1 MPDLSLHP
9 RGLAGEAVATLCLAL
24 PLVAGQLAQ
33 MAGGVV
39 EVMLAGHLNAEVL
52 GAVAVGNSVWMLPL
66 MTLVGV
72 MMAVSPSVAQLDGAR
87 RRGETPALF
96 VQAAWIAVVL
106 GTALG
111 AAVFCAGPA
120 LADLA
125 GIDPALHAGVRGFLR
140 AVGPGAPAV
149 GLFLA
154 CRGLCDGLSRTRVS
168 MGFALLGLA
177 VLAPLGWVL
186 MYGRLGF
193 PPLGAAGA
201 GVATAAMCWVQSL
214 ALLAWL
220 RLSPA
225 TAGLG
230 WVGLRLRP
238 DPAVL
243 GALLRLG
250 VPMAVSVL
258 LEVGMFSTAALLI
271 ARFGPAAVA
280 GHQIAMNVA
289 SLCFMVPLGLGMA
302 ITVRVGNAVG
312 RADPAG
318 VRRAVTAGLALV
330 LVTQAVSCGLLL
342 GLPRAIA
349 GLYTTDPA
357 VLGAAAGLL
366 LLAAIFQFSDG
377 IQVAAAGAL
386 RGLKDTRVPM
396 LITAISYWGVG
407 MPAGLYFAFGAG
419 LRTPGLWIG
428 LIAGLTVAAGLLS
441 ARLHRRTVLRG

>member
-1 MPDLSLHP
+1 MSALSFRP
-9 RGLAGEAVATLCLAL
+9 WGLAGEVVATLCLAL

-39 EVMLAGHLNAEVL
+39 EVMLAGHLNADVL
-52 GAVAVGNSVWMLPL
+52 GAVAVGNSVWMLAL

-87 RRGETPALF
+87 RHGETAALF
-96 VQAAWIAVVL
+96 VQAAWIAVPLGVVL
-106 GTALG
+106 GTA
-111 AAVFCAGPA
+111 VFYAGPA
-120 LADLA
+120 LARLA
-125 GIDPALHAGVRGFLR
+125 GIDPALDAGVRGFLR
-140 AVGPGAPAV
+140 AAGPGAPGV
-149 GLFLA
+149 GLFMA
-154 CRGLCDGLSRTRVS
+154 CRGLSDGLSRTRVS

-177 VLAPLGWVL
+177 VLAPLGWLL
-186 MYGRLGF
+186 MYGRFGL
-193 PPLGAAGA
+193 PALGAEGA
-201 GVATAAMCWVQSL
+201 GVATTVMCWVQGL
-214 ALLAWL
+214 ACLAWL
-220 RLSPA
+220 RLSPD

-230 WVGLRLRP
+230 WHGLRLRP
-238 DPAVL
+238 NLTAI

-289 SLCFMVPLGLGMA
+289 ALCFMVPLGLGMA

-312 RADPAG
+312 RADPTG
-318 VRRAVTAGLALV
+318 VRRAVTAGLVLV
-330 LVTQAVSCGLLL
+330 LVTQTISCSLLL
-342 GLPRAIA
+342 SLPRAIA

-396 LITAISYWGVG
+396 LITAVSYWGVG

-428 LIAGLTVAAGLLS
+428 LIAGLTVAAALLGT
-441 ARLHRRTVLRG
+441 RLHRRTVIRG

>member
-1 MPDLSLHP
+1 MSALPYP
-9 RGLAGEAVATLCLAL
+9 APGLAGEARATVRLAL

-39 EVMLAGHLNAEVL
+39 EAMLAGHLGAEVL
-52 GAVAVGNSVWMLPL
+52 GAVAVGNSIWMLAIMAL
-66 MTLVGV
+66 IGV

-87 RRGETPALF
+87 RREETAALF
-96 VQAAWIAVVL
+96 VQATWIAVAL

-111 AAVFCAGPA
+111 VAVFAAGPA
-120 LADLA
+120 LAGLV
-125 GIDPALHAGVRGFLR
+125 GIDPALDAGVRGFLR
-140 AVGPGAPAV
+140 AVAWGAPAV

-154 CRGLCDGLSRTRVS
+154 CRGLSDGISRTRVS

-177 VLAPLGWVL
+177 VLAPLGWAL
-186 MYGRLGF
+186 MYGRLGL
-193 PPLGAAGA
+193 PALGAQGA
-201 GVATAAMCWVQSL
+201 GIAAATMCWVQGL
-214 ALLAWL
+214 AFLAWV

-225 TAGLG
+225 SAGLG
-230 WVGLRLRP
+230 WARARGRP
-238 DPAVL
+238 DPAAIA
-243 GALLRLG
+243 ALLRLG

-258 LEVGMFSTAALLI
+258 LEMALFSTAALLI

-289 SLCFMVPLGLGMA
+289 ALCFMVPLGLGMA

-312 RADPAG
+312 RGDPPG
-318 VRRAVTAGLALV
+318 VRRAVMAGLALV
-330 LVTQAVSCGLLL
+330 LATQAVSCSLLL
-342 GLPRAIA
+342 ALPRAIA
-349 GLYTTDPA
+349 GLYTNDPP

-366 LLAAIFQFSDG
+366 LMAAIFQFSDG
-377 IQVAAAGAL
+377 IQVAANGAL

-407 MPAGLYFAFGAG
+407 MPAGLYFGFVAG

-428 LIAGLTVAAGLLS
+428 LIAGLTVAALLLS
-441 ARLHRRTVLRG
+441 ARLHRRTVVRS